1 MVRESPAT
9 VENDRSHRDPERR
22 GQAALHCGAVQQ
34 DAIRVVGEDEW
45 DRAFDIQADAFS
57 EDPILGHWLVGGRD
71 QADRAR
77 RFRRFMGAY
86 AVGASFRDH
95 AEIHM
100 TADGAASAVWLRPPG
115 HFGQPVAEQL
125 RMLPVILA
133 LFGRRTPQ
141 AVGLLNAMEQQ
152 HPSDPPHWYLLGL
165 ATRRDRQ
172 GQGIGGRL
180 LSFGVARVDAEGM
193 PAYLESSN
201 PRNIGLYARHGFRV
215 TRVLDLPAGAP
226 TATAMWRAQAG

>member
-1 MVRESPAT
+1 M
-9 VENDRSHRDPERR
+9 
-22 GQAALHCGAVQQ
+22 QQ

-133 LFGRRTPQ
+133 LFGRRT
-141 AVGLLNAMEQQ
+141 
-152 HPSDPPHWYLLGL
+152 
-165 ATRRDRQ
+165 
-172 GQGIGGRL
+172 
-180 LSFGVARVDAEGM
+180 
-193 PAYLESSN
+193 N
-201 PRNIGLYARHGFRV
+201 PRNIGLYERHGFRV
-215 TRVLDLPAGAP
+215 TRVLDLPGGAP
-226 TATAMWRAQAG
+226 TATAMWRA